1 MLPDSMV
8 GSSARRLRLRRTRG
22 RVGLGLVAG
31 LSVLAG
37 MTDAIGFLATGDFV
51 SFMSGNT
58 TRLAVSLGEGDFGG
72 LVRLSVALAS
82 FVVGNAL
89 GVILARF
96 SGRRAA
102 PILVCCA
109 MLLALSAVW
118 PFDWNVPALVAAIL
132 AMGMLNAVV
141 EQVNGVEQQGRQQV
155 AIDPAQRL
163 AGATGA
169 LERHVRRRGARRPT
183 GTATGPR
190 GDGGERSAG
199 GSSRVAG
206 TGDSAAMADG
216 LYGALS
222 GHCGVCRVPRRPDES
237 PERSAALLDL
247 AWNHSIGCVH
257 THLYGVASR

>member
-89 GVILARF
+89 GVILACF

-141 EQVNGVEQQGRQQV
+141 EQVNGLPIGLTYV
-155 AIDPAQRL
+155 
-163 AGATGA
+163 TGA
-169 LERHVRRRGARRPT
+169 L
-183 GTATGPR
+183 
-190 GDGGERSAG
+190 SA
-199 GSSRVAG
+199 
-206 TGDSAAMADG
+206 SAAA
-216 LYGALS
+216 
-222 GHCGVCRVPRRPDES
+222 
-237 PERSAALLDL
+237 SAA
-247 AWNHSIGCVH
+247 GC
-257 THLYGVASR
+257 